1 MAIYRVQF
9 ICDECGEMHP
19 MLGVFNLDD
28 GPAVKASIGDAY
40 RGRDMPL
47 AIEKLHRHKFTC
59 PTTGLE
65 TKQANDNEIFLVRLA
80 G

>member
-9 ICDECGEMHP
+9 ICDECGETHP
-19 MLGVFNLDD
+19 MLGAFSLDD
-28 GPAVKASIGDAY
+28 GPALKASICDAY

-47 AIEKLHRHKFTC
+47 AIEKLHRKKFTC
-59 PTTGLE
+59 PTTGRE
-65 TKQANDNEIFLVRLA
+65 MRQANDSEIFLVRLA

>member
-9 ICDECGEMHP
+9 ICDECGETHP
-19 MLGVFNLDD
+19 MLGVFSLDD

-47 AIEKLHRHKFTC
+47 AIEKLHRKIFTC
-59 PTTGLE
+59 PTTGRE
-65 TKQANDNEIFLVRLA
+65 TRQANDNEIFLVRLA